1 MGQKIKFILIMEIG
15 AFILLTWIYYFRNDI
30 RTFKK
35 YFHGNCNF
43 VKKLDTK
50 TYRLL
55 AKCKHPKDTS
65 IVGLNEEIPNN
76 AMKKKKD
83 SYNYEC
89 WEKSKNKQS
98 NGRSSTNQEGHKQNI
113 TNKSCMFET
122 KKYSHVEKKIF
133 KELDYMDFLKNS
145 RTISNKTYRKLVR
158 KKYGL
163 RIVLPL
169 LLFLLLLTVFVEDL
183 SVGYAFESD
192 GGSWGLIG
200 LTEYLKTLTKQNIE
214 WLNTFLEWLK
224 DKLPWLSACSNLNTG
239 THKAC
244 FLGPIFGILIY
255 FIPFLILGVTFV
267 LAIFYYHKKV
277 KKYEK
282 IKYRKR

>member
-1 MGQKIKFILIMEIG
+1 
-15 AFILLTWIYYFRNDI
+15 
-30 RTFKK
+30 
-35 YFHGNCNF
+35 
-43 VKKLDTK
+43 
-50 TYRLL
+50 
-55 AKCKHPKDTS
+55 
-65 IVGLNEEIPNN
+65 
-76 AMKKKKD
+76 
-83 SYNYEC
+83 
-89 WEKSKNKQS
+89 
-98 NGRSSTNQEGHKQNI
+98 
-113 TNKSCMFET
+113 
-122 KKYSHVEKKIF
+122 
-133 KELDYMDFLKNS
+133 MDFLKNS
-145 RTISNKTYRKLVR
+145 TTISNKTYKKLVR

-169 LLFLLLLTVFVEDL
+169 LLFLLLLTVFIADL

-200 LTEYLKTLTKQNIE
+200 LTEYLKTLTKQNIA

-224 DKLPWLSACSNLNTG
+224 DNLPWLLACPNLNTG

-255 FIPFLILGVTFV
+255 FIPFVILGVTFI